1 MTNTTTFYRKQIM
14 FLQLKLNAVFFF
26 KDTCDLRN
34 HLLFSIYMQPLN
46 YELIVCFQR
55 NNQQMR
61 EKEKKKETAIS
72 SRFQQISEMEEK
84 HIPYLSMSPTILHT
98 K

>member
-61 EKEKKKETAIS
+61 EKEKKRKLQS
-72 SRFQQISEMEEK
+72 LLDFSRSVKWEEK